1 MQLGLCMGF
10 SLISA
15 AEVLFHAVQVILA
28 VIIPRRSARRL
39 PSQRHA
45 DYDGDSQVGR
55 FCSSTPHKL
64 LAHSQNSEIEMLT
77 MGEYARG

>member
-28 VIIPRRSARRL
+28 VIIPRRSSTRG
-39 PSQRHA
+39 RHIPR
-45 DYDGDSQVGR
+45 YDNPDSQVMYR
-55 FCSSTPHKL
+55 
-64 LAHSQNSEIEMLT
+64 
-77 MGEYARG
+77 